1 MARIVQLK
9 ATTRDRA
16 GKGAARAVR
25 REGLVPGVV
34 YGDKKEPQ
42 LVSLGYVDMF
52 QQVKTGR
59 FLSTLVDLE
68 VDGTKVRT
76 IPRAVQF
83 DPVRDFIIHADFLRL
98 GAGARIT
105 VEVMVEFRNHEESP
119 GIKRGGVLNVVRHEV
134 ELSCPADNIPEEI
147 VVDLAGLDIGD
158 SVHISSIDLP
168 EGTVPTITDR
178 DFTIATIAA
187 PAGIKEE
194 LREAEE
200 AAEAEAAEAA
210 EAGEEG
216 EEGEEKEGAEGE
228 EGGETSEK
236 GKD

>member
-1 MARIVQLK
+1 MSAVKQIQAV
-9 ATTRDRA
+9 ARDRA

-34 YGDKKEPQ
+34 YGDKQEPQ

-52 QQVKTGR
+52 QQVQTGR

-68 VDGTKVRT
+68 VDGTTVRT

-105 VEVMVEFRNHEESP
+105 VEVIVQFRNAEASP

-134 ELSCPADNIPEEI
+134 ELSCPADSIPEEI
-147 VVDLAGLDIGD
+147 VVDLTGLDIGD
-158 SVHISSIDLP
+158 SVHISSVSLP
-168 EGTVPTITDR
+168 EGATPTITDR
-178 DFTIATIAA
+178 DFTIATIAS
-187 PAGIKEE
+187 PAGLKEE
-194 LREAEE
+194 QREAEE
-200 AAEAEAAEAA
+200 AEAAE
-210 EAGEEG
+210 
-216 EEGEEKEGAEGE
+216 AEGE
-228 EGGETSEK
+228 EGGEESAAE
-236 GKD
+236 GEEGGSKDEE

>member
-9 ATTRDRA
+9 AVKRDRA

-34 YGDKKEPQ
+34 YGDRKEPQ
-42 LVSLGYVDMF
+42 LVSLGYVDML
-52 QQVKTGR
+52 QQVQTGR

-68 VDGTKVRT
+68 VDGTTVRT
-76 IPRAVQF
+76 IPRDVQF

-105 VEVMVEFRNHEESP
+105 VEVMVRFRNAETSP

-134 ELSCPADNIPEEI
+134 ELSCPADSIPEEI

-158 SVHISSIDLP
+158 SVHISHITLP
-168 EGTVPTITDR
+168 EGATPTITDR

-187 PAGIKEE
+187 PAGLKEE
-194 LREAEE
+194 LKDAED
-200 AAEAEAAEAA
+200 AAEAA
-210 EAGEEG
+210 EGGEE
-216 EEGEEKEGAEGE
+216 EEAAEGE
-228 EGGETSEK
+228 VPATRQKAE
-236 GKD
+236 D

>member
-9 ATTRDRA
+9 AAKRDRA

-34 YGDKKEPQ
+34 YGDKQEPQ
-42 LVSLGYVDMF
+42 LVSLGYVDIF
-52 QQVKTGR
+52 QQVQTGR

-68 VDGTKVRT
+68 VDGTTVRT

-105 VEVMVEFRNHEESP
+105 VEVMVQFRNAEASP

-134 ELSCPADNIPEEI
+134 ELSCPADSIPEEI
-147 VVDLAGLDIGD
+147 VVDLTGLDIGD
-158 SVHISSIDLP
+158 SVHISSISLP
-168 EGTVPTITDR
+168 EGATPTITDR
-178 DFTIATIAA
+178 DFTIATIAS
-187 PAGIKEE
+187 PAGLKEE

-200 AAEAEAAEAA
+200 AEAA
-210 EAGEEG
+210 EAGG
-216 EEGEEKEGAEGE
+216 EE
-228 EGGETSEK
+228 EGGEEEGEGEVPASRQ
-236 GKD
+236 KDED

>member
-9 ATTRDRA
+9 AEARHRA

-25 REGLVPGVV
+25 REGLVPGVI

-42 LVSLGYVDMF
+42 LITLGYVDIW
-52 QQVKTGR
+52 QQVHTGR

-68 VDGTKVRT
+68 IDGQRVRT
-76 IPRAVQF
+76 IPRDVQF

-105 VEVMVEFRNHEESP
+105 VEVMVEFRNAEESP
-119 GIKRGGVLNVVRHEV
+119 GLKRGGVLNTVRHEI
-134 ELSCPADNIPEEI
+134 ELYCPADSIPEEI
-147 VVDLAGLDIGD
+147 VVDLTGMDIGD
-158 SVHISSIDLP
+158 SVHISDIKLP
-168 EGTVPTITDR
+168 EGTTPTITDR

-194 LREAEE
+194 IKEAEE
-200 AAEAEAAEAA
+200 AAAAAEAEAAE
-210 EAGEEG
+210 
-216 EEGEEKEGAEGE
+216 EGAEEGAEAEVAADEVPATSQKGE
-228 EGGETSEK
+228 E
-236 GKD
+236 

>member
-9 ATTRDRA
+9 AVKRDRA

-42 LVSLGYVDMF
+42 LISLGYVDMF
-52 QQVKTGR
+52 QQVQTGR

-68 VDGTKVRT
+68 VDGTTVRT

-105 VEVMVEFRNHEESP
+105 VEVMVQFRNAEAAP
-119 GIKRGGVLNVVRHEV
+119 GIKRGGVLNIVRHEV
-134 ELSCPADNIPEEI
+134 ELSCPADSIPEEI
-147 VVDLAGLDIGD
+147 VVDLTGMDIGD
-158 SVHISSIDLP
+158 SVHISHVALP
-168 EGTVPTITDR
+168 EGSTPTITDR
-178 DFTIATIAA
+178 DFTICTIAA
-187 PAGIKEE
+187 PAGLKEE
-194 LREAEE
+194 LKEAEE
-200 AAEAEAAEAA
+200 AAEAAEPGEEEEEE
-210 EAGEEG
+210 EAGEG
-216 EEGEEKEGAEGE
+216 DVPA
-228 EGGETSEK
+228 SRQ
-236 GKD
+236 KDEDRSR

>member
-9 ATTRDRA
+9 AAGRDRA

-34 YGDKKEPQ
+34 YGDKQEPQ
-42 LVSLGYVDMF
+42 LITLGYVDMF

-68 VDGTKVRT
+68 VDGTTVRT

-105 VEVMVEFRNHEESP
+105 VEVMVKFRNADTSP
-119 GIKRGGVLNVVRHEV
+119 GIKRGGVLNVVRHEI
-134 ELSCPADNIPEEI
+134 ELSCPADAIPEEI

-158 SVHISSIDLP
+158 AVHISHITLP
-168 EGTVPTITDR
+168 EGSTPTITDR
-178 DFTIATIAA
+178 DFTIATIAS
-187 PAGIKEE
+187 PAGLKEE
-194 LREAEE
+194 LKDAED
-200 AAEAEAAEAA
+200 AADAAAA
-210 EAGEEG
+210 GA
-216 EEGEEKEGAEGE
+216 AEGE
-228 EGGETSEK
+228 EEVAASEVPASRQ
-236 GKD
+236 KDAD

>member
-76 IPRAVQF
+76 IPRAV
-83 DPVRDFIIHADFLRL
+83 
-98 GAGARIT
+98 
-105 VEVMVEFRNHEESP
+105 
-119 GIKRGGVLNVVRHEV
+119 
-134 ELSCPADNIPEEI
+134 
-147 VVDLAGLDIGD
+147 
-158 SVHISSIDLP
+158 
-168 EGTVPTITDR
+168 
-178 DFTIATIAA
+178 
-187 PAGIKEE
+187 
-194 LREAEE
+194 
-200 AAEAEAAEAA
+200 
-210 EAGEEG
+210 
-216 EEGEEKEGAEGE
+216 
-228 EGGETSEK
+228 
-236 GKD
+236 

>member
-9 ATTRDRA
+9 AAGRDRA

-34 YGDKKEPQ
+34 YGDKQEPQ
-42 LVSLGYVDMF
+42 LISLGYVEMF

-68 VDGTKVRT
+68 VDGTTVRT

-105 VEVMVEFRNHEESP
+105 VEVMVRFRNADTSP
-119 GIKRGGVLNVVRHEV
+119 GIKRGGVLNVVRHEI
-134 ELSCPADNIPEEI
+134 ELSCPADAIPEEI

-158 SVHISSIDLP
+158 AVHISHITLP
-168 EGTVPTITDR
+168 EGSTPTITDR
-178 DFTIATIAA
+178 DFTIATLVAPSALKKAEGDTSQADAA
-187 PAGIKEE
+187 AGEAGAD
-194 LREAEE
+194 EAEE
-200 AAEAEAAEAA
+200 AEEAEGEAA
-210 EAGEEG
+210 SEEAGE
-216 EEGEEKEGAEGE
+216 
-228 EGGETSEK
+228 
-236 GKD
+236 

>member
-9 ATTRDRA
+9 AAARQRA

-42 LVSLGYVDMF
+42 LISLGYLDMF
-52 QQVKTGR
+52 QQVQTGR

-68 VDGTKVRT
+68 VDGTTVRT
-76 IPRAVQF
+76 IPRDVQF

-105 VEVMVEFRNHEESP
+105 VEVMVEFRNAEQAP

-134 ELSCPADNIPEEI
+134 ELSCPADAIPEEI

-158 SVHISSIDLP
+158 SVHISDISLP
-168 EGTVPTITDR
+168 EGSTPTITDR

-200 AAEAEAAEAA
+200 AAEAAEAA
-210 EAGEEG
+210 EAGEE
-216 EEGEEKEGAEGE
+216 EEEAEGE
-228 EGGETSEK
+228 VPATRQKAE
-236 GKD
+236 D

>member
-9 ATTRDRA
+9 AAKRDRA

-25 REGLVPGVV
+25 RAGLVPGVV

-42 LVSLGYVDMF
+42 LVSLGYVDML
-52 QQVKTGR
+52 QQVQTGR

-68 VDGTKVRT
+68 VDGTTVRT
-76 IPRAVQF
+76 IPRDVQF

-105 VEVMVEFRNHEESP
+105 VEVIVQFRNHEDSP

-134 ELSCPADNIPEEI
+134 ELNCPADSIPEEI
-147 VVDLAGLDIGD
+147 AVDLTGLDIGD
-158 SVHISSIDLP
+158 SVHISSIPLP
-168 EGTVPTITDR
+168 EGATPTITDR

-187 PAGIKEE
+187 PAGLKEE
-194 LREAEE
+194 MKEAEE
-200 AAEAEAAEAA
+200 AAEAVEAAE
-210 EAGEEG
+210 GEVEG
-216 EEGEEKEGAEGE
+216 EEAAEGAGDVPA
-228 EGGETSEK
+228 SRQK
-236 GKD
+236 NQD

>member
-9 ATTRDRA
+9 AARRDRA

-25 REGLVPGVV
+25 REGLVPGVI

-42 LVSLGYVDMF
+42 LVTLGYVDML
-52 QQVKTGR
+52 QQVQTGR

-76 IPRAVQF
+76 IPRDVQF

-105 VEVMVEFRNHEESP
+105 VEVMVQFRNADESP

-134 ELSCPADNIPEEI
+134 ELIVRPTPSPRRSSSTSPAWTSAIRSISPASSCPRAPRRRSPT
-147 VVDLAGLDIGD
+147 ATSPSPPSPRRPG
-158 SVHISSIDLP
+158 SRKSSRKP
-168 EGTVPTITDR
+168 KRQPKR
-178 DFTIATIAA
+178 PRQAR
-187 PAGIKEE
+187 KQ
-194 LREAEE
+194 
-200 AAEAEAAEAA
+200 
-210 EAGEEG
+210 
-216 EEGEEKEGAEGE
+216 
-228 EGGETSEK
+228 
-236 GKD
+236 